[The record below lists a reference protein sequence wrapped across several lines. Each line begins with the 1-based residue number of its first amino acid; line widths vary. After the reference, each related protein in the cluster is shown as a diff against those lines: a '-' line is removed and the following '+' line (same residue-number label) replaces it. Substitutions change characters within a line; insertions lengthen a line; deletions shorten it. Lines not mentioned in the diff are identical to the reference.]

1 MGSQELFERYLAS
14 PAPGDDPDRILET
27 LLTDCAPPILN
38 RVVRRRLG
46 SLYTPEDAA
55 ELTSEAMLELLSRL
69 RALGEGGSGSDLP
82 FDALAAGVAAN
93 TVYRFFAQR
102 FPEHNRLRKRLRYV
116 IETGGRFRL
125 WTGPDGAAICGL
137 ARTSPPGAGRIGVQA
152 DADAGRLVDAADIE
166 RCLDRLRQRPIPAH
180 PLAPL
185 VFEILHTLAR
195 PIDLSRL
202 TTLVAGIVGIEEPS
216 WVSAQAG
223 GEEEIPGLPADPA
236 PTAAMRLELRQRLER
251 LWPEILRLPA
261 RHRSALLLGA
271 RGSAGAAVGLVV
283 DLGVA
288 TFREVAGA
296 LEMSPEELAELW
308 NRLPLED
315 LEIAARLGLDRQQ
328 VINLRSTA
336 RQRLARQEN
345 AGDAAPRGP
354 APISKV
360 NRS

>member
-14 PAPGDDPDRILET
+14 PAPGDDPDSILET

-38 RVVRRRLG
+38 RVVRKRLG

-69 RALGEGGSGSDLP
+69 RALGEGGATSDLP

-137 ARTSPPGAGRIGVQA
+137 AHTSPQRAGQGAA
-152 DADAGRLVDAADIE
+152 AAERLVDAADIE
-166 RCLDRLRQRPIPAH
+166 RCLDRLRRRPMPAH

-185 VFEILHTLAR
+185 VFEILRTLAR

-202 TTLVAGIVGIEEPS
+202 TTLAAEVVGIEEPS

-236 PTAAMRLELRQRLER
+236 PSAAMRLELRQRLER

-271 RGSAGAAVGLVV
+271 RTSAGAAVGLVV

-288 TFREVAGA
+288 TFREAAAA
-296 LEMSPEELAELW
+296 LEIGPEELAELW

-336 RQRLARQEN
+336 RQKLARREN
-345 AGDAAPRGP
+345 AGDSAPRGP
-354 APISKV
+354 APISEA